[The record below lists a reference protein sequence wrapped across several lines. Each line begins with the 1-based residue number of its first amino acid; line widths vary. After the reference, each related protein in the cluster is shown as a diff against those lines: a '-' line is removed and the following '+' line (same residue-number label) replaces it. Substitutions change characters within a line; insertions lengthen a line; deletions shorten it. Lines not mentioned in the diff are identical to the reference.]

1 MKTANA
7 ANVAFDA
14 FELDLLHEAVCAQLE
29 RLAGLQAELAGWD
42 APGDPLAALRAR
54 TAQFRALSRKL
65 CEAMPDD
72 PV

>member
-42 APGDPLAALRAR
+42 APGEPAGLAPRQNGPAPGAVAQALRGDAR
-54 TAQFRALSRKL
+54 
-65 CEAMPDD
+65 
-72 PV
+72 